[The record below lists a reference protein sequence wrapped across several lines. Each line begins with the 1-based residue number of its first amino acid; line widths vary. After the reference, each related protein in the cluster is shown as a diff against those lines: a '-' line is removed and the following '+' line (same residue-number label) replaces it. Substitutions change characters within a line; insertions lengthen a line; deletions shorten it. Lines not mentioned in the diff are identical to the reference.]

1 VRLDVILNNLV
12 MQQFKVQLVLA
23 LGVSVVAYNI
33 HTSAPFRDEI
43 IVVLVNKARNS
54 GSIHKS
60 LLLLWVEFLL
70 LGIPILLRACQ
81 ALAPLPQR

>member
-54 GSIHKS
+54 GSANMLFCYI
-60 LLLLWVEFLL
+60 
-70 LGIPILLRACQ
+70 
-81 ALAPLPQR
+81 